1 LPIRER
7 DAQRASSTYPDK
19 GSRRRAA
26 LRALLIAGLAAILAV
41 GGQLGVMPSGVQA
54 SGDRLKAVIIVGPT
68 GSLTSQNLSN
78 GEKMAKAAEAQ
89 GMDVRRV
96 FHPKATWER
105 VLQHIQGANLVVYMG
120 HGNGWPSPY
129 GPFQEKTKNGFGLNP
144 YEGSKASDH
153 KYYGGNPIR
162 NNIRLADNAVV
173 FIVHSCY
180 APGNGEPG
188 MSIPKEDVAR
198 QRVDNYAAAFLA
210 VGARAV
216 FSFSLYQK
224 LDFIGALNTTNK
236 TMDELFQVSAGGN
249 TTGFVGWR
257 NKRFASERMP
267 GFRNHL
273 DPHSSAGYQRALTGD
288 LSMTAAEWRNGATVS
303 SGSSSFTAA
312 DTTPPS
318 VPQGLTTESLGYRR
332 IAISWQPSTDDSG
345 GPIRYR
351 LFRNGTRIAKL
362 KDVTS
367 FVDRPAYAGTYK
379 YKVRAVDA
387 AGNKSSFSV
396 VVKGYAIKGPL

>member
-1 LPIRER
+1 
-7 DAQRASSTYPDK
+7 
-19 GSRRRAA
+19 
-26 LRALLIAGLAAILAV
+26 
-41 GGQLGVMPSGVQA
+41 
-54 SGDRLKAVIIVGPT
+54 
-68 GSLTSQNLSN
+68 
-78 GEKMAKAAEAQ
+78 
-89 GMDVRRV
+89 
-96 FHPKATWER
+96 
-105 VLQHIQGANLVVYMG
+105 
-120 HGNGWPSPY
+120 
-129 GPFQEKTKNGFGLNP
+129 
-144 YEGSKASDH
+144 
-153 KYYGGNPIR
+153 
-162 NNIRLADNAVV
+162 
-173 FIVHSCY
+173 
-180 APGNGEPG
+180 
-188 MSIPKEDVAR
+188 
-198 QRVDNYAAAFLA
+198 
-210 VGARAV
+210 V

-257 NKRFASERMP
+257 NRRFASERMP
-267 GFRNHL
+267 GLRNHL
-273 DPHSSAGYQRALTGD
+273 DPHSSAGYQRALTGN
-288 LSMTAAEWRNGATVS
+288 LSMTAGEWRNGATVS